1 MNRSMLSL
9 LPFVAGALCAQP
21 LKLHLEPAQTEVTYT
36 LGATMHAVH
45 GTFKL
50 ERGEFTFD
58 PVSSTVSGELV
69 VDAASGTSGSADRD
83 RRMHESI
90 LETPRYP
97 TSSSGRTAWRARWK
111 PGATR

>member
-1 MNRSMLSL
+1 MNRSILLL

-36 LGATMHAVH
+36 LHAVH
-45 GTFKL
+45 ETFKL

-69 VDAASGTSGSADRD
+69 VDAASGTSGNAEEPQHVHPAGQR
-83 RRMHESI
+83 
-90 LETPRYP
+90 
-97 TSSSGRTAWRARWK
+97 
-111 PGATR
+111 